1 MFTILIIGQEL
12 EKCERLKY
20 LLQDIRTD
28 LKAYCVTSY
37 TKALNYISHYP
48 YTLIVVGLDILEIDG
63 ISLVQKIRCFSDAP
77 LITVSAHPT
86 AEEEIDFLNVCAD
99 RYLGVKSIWDEID
112 AKRFLANVQALL
124 RSFAAATCP
133 SNLISKFGLKVSPQ
147 RWKAYINGEDICLT
161 PKQFVLLSSLLK
173 HIGTVVTKEQ
183 LCQEIWHIDYDI
195 NADEALKY
203 HVMELR
209 KKLSLYNLSNV
220 IETVRGIGYSLN
232 SET

>member
-1 MFTILIIGQEL
+1 M
-12 EKCERLKY
+12 
-20 LLQDIRTD
+20 
-28 LKAYCVTSY
+28 
-37 TKALNYISHYP
+37 
-48 YTLIVVGLDILEIDG
+48 
-63 ISLVQKIRCFSDAP
+63 
-77 LITVSAHPT
+77 
-86 AEEEIDFLNVCAD
+86 
-99 RYLGVKSIWDEID
+99 KSIWDEID

-220 IETVRGIGYSLN
+220 IETVRGIGYLLN

>member
-1 MFTILIIGQEL
+1 M
-12 EKCERLKY
+12 
-20 LLQDIRTD
+20 
-28 LKAYCVTSY
+28 
-37 TKALNYISHYP
+37 
-48 YTLIVVGLDILEIDG
+48 
-63 ISLVQKIRCFSDAP
+63 
-77 LITVSAHPT
+77 
-86 AEEEIDFLNVCAD
+86 
-99 RYLGVKSIWDEID
+99 
-112 AKRFLANVQALL
+112 
-124 RSFAAATCP
+124 
-133 SNLISKFGLKVSPQ
+133 
-147 RWKAYINGEDICLT
+147 T

-220 IETVRGIGYSLN
+220 IETVRGIGYLLN